1 MNNPS
6 PKACFYQEP
15 RSGGKLLYSSH
26 TVTSRQLNT
35 LLDETKLKA
44 NQEMW
49 GV

>member
-1 MNNPS
+1 MDNPS

-15 RSGGKLLYSSH
+15 LSGGKLLYSPH

-35 LLDETKLKA
+35 LLDETELKE
-44 NQEMW
+44 NQEIC